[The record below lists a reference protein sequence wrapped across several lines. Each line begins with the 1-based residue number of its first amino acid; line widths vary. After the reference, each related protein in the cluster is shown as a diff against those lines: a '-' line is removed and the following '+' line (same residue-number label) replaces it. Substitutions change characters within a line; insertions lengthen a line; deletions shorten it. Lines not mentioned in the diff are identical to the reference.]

1 MQAAASRRGRYGL
14 GLYFVLFAL
23 FLYTPIVVLMIF
35 SFNDSLV
42 VAFPLSGFTVRWYRL
57 LAQNEQL
64 LKALET
70 SFVVAAISS
79 AVAVGLGILASY
91 SVVRRRF
98 RGRGVVS
105 GLLLSPLVIPYV
117 VFGIALLILFR
128 ALDGFLIDHFGFYFG
143 LGMHAIVIGHV
154 VVSLPFTILTL
165 APRLERMSTDVE
177 EAARDLGANP
187 VSTFRRVTVPLLI
200 PAIISSYLIAF
211 TLSFD
216 EYAIASFVAGDVTTY
231 PLHLYGQVRIR
242 VGLPQMIAISVIV
255 LVASIL
261 VVVAAEVARG
271 RAERR
276 LGVPGSAGGAAR
288 TPRAQDPERMARTS
302 SA

>member
-1 MQAAASRRGRYGL
+1 MEAAASSRGRRGLRA
-14 GLYFVLFAL
+14 YFILFAL

-35 SFNDSLV
+35 SFNDSLI
-42 VAFPLSGFTVRWYRL
+42 VAFPLSGFTVKWYRL
-57 LAQNEQL
+57 LAQNDQL
-64 LKALET
+64 LQALRN
-70 SFVVAAISS
+70 SFVIAGISS
-79 AVAVGLGILASY
+79 VLAVALGVVASY
-91 SVVRRRF
+91 AVVRRTF
-98 RGRGVVS
+98 TGKGVVS

-128 ALDGFLIDHFGFYFG
+128 ALDEFLLAQTGFYFG

-154 VVSLPFTILTL
+154 VVSLPFTILTI
-165 APRLERMSTDVE
+165 APRLERLSVSVE
-177 EAARDLGANP
+177 EAARDLGASP
-187 VSTFRRVTVPLLI
+187 GSTFRRVTVPLLT
-200 PAIISSYLIAF
+200 PAIVSAYLIAF

-231 PLHLYGQVRIR
+231 PLYLYGQVRIR

-261 VVVAAEVARG
+261 LVIVAELVRR

-276 LGVPGSAGGAAR
+276 LGVPG
-288 TPRAQDPERMARTS
+288 PS
-302 SA
+302 S